1 MSCVFNSSRIK
12 SLIDRVLN
20 PVVMS
25 DEFFC
30 EKVFCISEF
39 GFFPKF
45 GRLQIV
51 LSLIKVDFAL
61 VFICYRLTAVCG
73 CQVKLFVLGLKGCG
87 ITGRMASLPVC

>member
-12 SLIDRVLN
+12 SLIDRVLS

-39 GFFPKF
+39 GAFSKF
-45 GRLQIV
+45 G
-51 LSLIKVDFAL
+51 
-61 VFICYRLTAVCG
+61 
-73 CQVKLFVLGLKGCG
+73 
-87 ITGRMASLPVC
+87 